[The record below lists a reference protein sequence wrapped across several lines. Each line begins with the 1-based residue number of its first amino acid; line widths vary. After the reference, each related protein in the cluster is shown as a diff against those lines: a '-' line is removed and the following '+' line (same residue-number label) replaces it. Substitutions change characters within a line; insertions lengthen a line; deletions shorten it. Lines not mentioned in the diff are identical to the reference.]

1 MRIGIPKEIKPQEG
15 RAALLPR
22 QVQRLTQ
29 AGHAVLV
36 ESGTGLLARASDQ
49 DYQAVGATVLPTAKE
64 IFDKAQLIVKVKEVL
79 PPEYPLLRA
88 EHIILTNI
96 HAAMNQEELD
106 VFLQV
111 GLTAISAEN
120 THSFGSPNCVLAG
133 EVGALEAVRLC
144 LATYGG
150 TGRHFMGHFG
160 EPALKALVL
169 GLGNV
174 GRGAVRTLLGLG
186 ATVIGLDVFEG
197 ARKAA
202 ALDWH
207 DRNLLVGD
215 VAELECHLEDVDA
228 VVNCVLWPKER
239 PDHLITRKMLGRL
252 KPGAVI
258 VDISCDRA
266 GAIETSRPTT
276 WADPVYEVDGVRHF
290 CVDNIPGAVP
300 VTASAGYGEALLDKI
315 LAIAGKGVVQ
325 ACKDDPWLARGL
337 TCAGGTLLLE
347 EAARYQQRDF
357 TPVQAWLAA
366 QPE

>member
-15 RAALLPR
+15 RIALLPR
-22 QVQRLTQ
+22 QVERLVQ
-29 AGHAVLV
+29 AGHRVFV
-36 ESGTGLLARASDQ
+36 ESGAGRISRSEDRE
-49 DYQAVGATVLPTAKE
+49 YEQAGAAILSGPAEVFAAAE
-64 IFDKAQLIVKVKEVL
+64 LIVKVKEIL
-79 PPEYPLLRA
+79 PPEYPLLRG

-96 HAAMNQEELD
+96 HAAMNREQLD
-106 VFLQV
+106 TFLQV

-120 THSFGSPNCVLAG
+120 THRFGSPNCVLAG

-144 LATYGG
+144 LACYGG

-160 EPALKALVL
+160 ESALKVLVL

-207 DRNLLVGD
+207 DRRMIVGEID
-215 VAELECHLEDVDA
+215 ELSNYLEDVDA

-239 PDHLITRKMLGRL
+239 TDHLIPREMLGRF

-258 VDISCDRA
+258 VDISCDQG
-266 GAIETSRPTT
+266 GAVETCRPTS
-276 WADPVYEVDGVRHF
+276 WAEPVYEVDGVRHF

-300 VTASAGYGEALLDKI
+300 VTASAGYGEALMDKI
-315 LAIAGKGVVQ
+315 LAIAAKGVVQ

-347 EAARYQQRDF
+347 EAARYQKREF
-357 TPVQAWLAA
+357 TTVQEWL
-366 QPE
+366 ESR